1 MGALNILSD
10 EAPLRGKTPFRSPEL
25 GGEPRALRALSQIIE
40 GGLCHRCGSCV
51 GICPTDTLATDSSG
65 YPTVKNLSACTDC
78 DLCVK
83 VCPGDEFDFKAL
95 HQEKYGVGAD
105 LSFTHGHFLESFI
118 GYSTD
123 PYLRERSTSGGVV
136 TAVLIH
142 MLETKAIDGAVVI
155 TSDEKTLWK
164 GKPIV
169 AKTKEELLAATKSK
183 YAISPTNEV
192 FSEIKKLGGKY
203 ALVGLPCQIHG
214 FIKASK
220 LDPKLKEQV
229 VLTIGLVCHAAVEHE
244 AYDIIWD
251 LLGDKAKDAM
261 KFTSRIGKHPGAPHI
276 TMKDGSL
283 YPVYY
288 GDKKGYK
295 PSSMEVINILYRL
308 YSPKRCLTCFD
319 AMSEF
324 ADITV
329 GDPWMAPPDETVDF
343 YKGWSFVLTR
353 SEAGKKACKSLENSG
368 GMIRKD
374 VSRKTAIECNSLMA
388 NEKRWRAF
396 RIIESQKR
404 QGKPVPSYGAFGE
417 EMPKQ
422 SGIQFFKTESNM
434 LSHILCY
441 LPRWREPFLRFMLTG
456 GGYSLFYLN
465 NLRRKFRFW
474 RRDTWFMLRR
484 NFSKD
489 SSIL

>member
-1 MGALNILSD
+1 
-10 EAPLRGKTPFRSPEL
+10 
-25 GGEPRALRALSQIIE
+25 
-40 GGLCHRCGSCV
+40 
-51 GICPTDTLATDSSG
+51 
-65 YPTVKNLSACTDC
+65 
-78 DLCVK
+78 
-83 VCPGDEFDFKAL
+83 
-95 HQEKYGVGAD
+95 
-105 LSFTHGHFLESFI
+105 
-118 GYSTD
+118 
-123 PYLRERSTSGGVV
+123 
-136 TAVLIH
+136 
-142 MLETKAIDGAVVI
+142 
-155 TSDEKTLWK
+155 
-164 GKPIV
+164 
-169 AKTKEELLAATKSK
+169 
-183 YAISPTNEV
+183 
-192 FSEIKKLGGKY
+192 
-203 ALVGLPCQIHG
+203 
-214 FIKASK
+214 
-220 LDPKLKEQV
+220 
-229 VLTIGLVCHAAVEHE
+229 
-244 AYDIIWD
+244 
-251 LLGDKAKDAM
+251 
-261 KFTSRIGKHPGAPHI
+261 
-276 TMKDGSL
+276 
-283 YPVYY
+283 
-288 GDKKGYK
+288 
-295 PSSMEVINILYRL
+295 
-308 YSPKRCLTCFD
+308 
-319 AMSEF
+319 MSEF

>member
-40 GGLCHRCGSCV
+40 GGLCHRCGSSV

-283 YPVYY
+283 YPVY
-288 GDKKGYK
+288 
-295 PSSMEVINILYRL
+295 
-308 YSPKRCLTCFD
+308 
-319 AMSEF
+319 
-324 ADITV
+324 
-329 GDPWMAPPDETVDF
+329 
-343 YKGWSFVLTR
+343 
-353 SEAGKKACKSLENSG
+353 
-368 GMIRKD
+368 
-374 VSRKTAIECNSLMA
+374 
-388 NEKRWRAF
+388 
-396 RIIESQKR
+396 
-404 QGKPVPSYGAFGE
+404 
-417 EMPKQ
+417 
-422 SGIQFFKTESNM
+422 
-434 LSHILCY
+434 
-441 LPRWREPFLRFMLTG
+441 
-456 GGYSLFYLN
+456 
-465 NLRRKFRFW
+465 
-474 RRDTWFMLRR
+474 
-484 NFSKD
+484 
-489 SSIL
+489 